1 MKFALYLGCN
11 IPARV
16 KQYEVS
22 ARAVLDRLAVEV
34 VDLPEFKCCGYPI
47 RNVDFKLYLMFS
59 ARNLALAERQGLDML
74 TLCKCCY
81 GSLKKAAHLLKED
94 TSLRNEVNAF
104 LAEEGLAVNG
114 TIAVKHFLSVLY
126 HDIGLPAL
134 KEKITRT
141 FKDLKIATHYGCH
154 ALRPSDI
161 MQFDNP
167 VAPVVFDEL
176 VAATG
181 SKSIDWATRL
191 ECCGA
196 PLLGINDDLS
206 MDLTARKLADA
217 KQAGAHYLSVAC
229 PYCQMQFDTVQQMMI
244 STREADDHL
253 PAILYPQLLGLAMGI
268 DRRALGIDMNKMDIS
283 GIEAYF
289 VQE

>member
-1 MKFALYLGCN
+1 MKFALFLGCN

-16 KQYEVS
+16 KQYELS

-47 RNVDFKLYLMFS
+47 RNIDFKLYLMLS
-59 ARNLALAERQGLDML
+59 ARNIALAEQQGVDML
-74 TLCKCCY
+74 TLCKCCF
-81 GSLKKAAHLLKED
+81 GSLKKAAHVLRED
-94 TSLRNEVNAF
+94 AALRNEVNAF
-104 LAEEGLAVNG
+104 LAKEGLAVSG
-114 TIAVKHFLSVLY
+114 TMVVKHFLSVLY

-134 KEKITRT
+134 KEKMTRT
-141 FKDLKIATHYGCH
+141 FKNLKIATHYGCH

-196 PLLGINDDLS
+196 PLLGSNDELS

-217 KQAGAHYLSVAC
+217 KAAGANYLSVAC
-229 PYCQMQFDTVQQMMI
+229 PYCQMQFDAVQQMM
-244 STREADDHL
+244 TADRGGVDNL